1 LSETNF
7 CGGEAYEMK
16 MDYQPI
22 FYNGFTKLTFPTL
35 DLTGVDSIMVS
46 FKHYVDIYTTY
57 PSTIGIAT
65 SSSNGMRWDICYE
78 ESDLTGLAGVTTT
91 FRIERGQV
99 TLRRTGKLRSEM
111 VFREGVPHESLYQ
124 MEFGALLITVCAK
137 QIEVNLCDQGG
148 NVDLVYSVEIE
159 HGEAGLVE
167 YHLDIRSK

>member
-1 LSETNF
+1 MKNVILSLEGRQYYPGQEPDVIELVTEGTMTF
-7 CGGEAYEMK
+7 RDGG
-16 MDYQPI
+16 
-22 FYNGFTKLTFPTL
+22 
-35 DLTGVDSIMVS
+35 
-46 FKHYVDIYTTY
+46 
-57 PSTIGIAT
+57 
-65 SSSNGMRWDICYE
+65 WDICYE

-111 VFREGVPHESLYQ
+111 IFREGVPHESLYQ

-137 QIEVNLCDQGG
+137 QIEVNLGDQGG